1 MDEATPAPLKIET
14 PPSVCMGIHR
24 RCCFRGLIAA
34 ILRYSTPRF
43 LVVVVAVLVGY
54 VAMEG
59 CFIQKARGP
68 RQRPK
73 PRLIKSS
80 QGLLFSEAKK
90 AIRRGSG
97 PDWRAGAG
105 AWVWS
110 SLPPGLSKE
119 SGER

>member
-34 ILRYSTPRF
+34 ILGYSTPRF
-43 LVVVVAVLVGY
+43 LVDVVLVGY

-73 PRLIKSS
+73 PGLILILK
-80 QGLLFSEAKK
+80 
-90 AIRRGSG
+90 
-97 PDWRAGAG
+97 
-105 AWVWS
+105 
-110 SLPPGLSKE
+110 
-119 SGER
+119 